1 MLVLVREKRR
11 FVGVRACTRFGFL
24 CRRCFYTL
32 VHTRETK
39 ENLQKRGVSSMG
51 FLVGMIVWYWYG
63 ALPGLLIAIL
73 IDMTLA
79 VRIG

>member
-1 MLVLVREKRR
+1 
-11 FVGVRACTRFGFL
+11 
-24 CRRCFYTL
+24 
-32 VHTRETK
+32 
-39 ENLQKRGVSSMG
+39 MG